1 MEGNIE
7 GGREVSASSKGWR
20 ERWKREGGQFFIDR
34 STYFLILHVFRKS
47 NVSCFFVF
55 VIIF

>member
-34 STYFLILHVFRKS
+34 STYFFSCFLILHVFRKS
-47 NVSCFFVF
+47 NVSCFLFL
-55 VIIF
+55 